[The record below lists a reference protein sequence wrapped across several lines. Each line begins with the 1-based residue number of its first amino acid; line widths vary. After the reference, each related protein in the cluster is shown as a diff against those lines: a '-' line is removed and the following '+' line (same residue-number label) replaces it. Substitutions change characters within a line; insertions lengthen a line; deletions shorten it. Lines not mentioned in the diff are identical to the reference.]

1 MFCISMITPSNKT
14 KTAISPVNKN
24 IGSFY
29 LLTEDGD
36 FLTQEDGGI
45 IMLDMLS
52 YSVTGINQVKTPFG
66 TTTIQAGSPMGLLL
80 TLTYPSTFTVGSG
93 VINQVK
99 S

>member
-1 MFCISMITPSNKT
+1 MITPSNKI

-36 FLTQEDGGI
+36 FLAQEDGGF
-45 IMLDMLS
+45 IMLDLAS
-52 YSVTGINQVKTPFG
+52 YAVSGINQVKTPFG
-66 TTTIQAGSPMGLLL
+66 STTVYAGSPMGLLL

-93 VINQVK
+93 VINQSK

>member
-1 MFCISMITPSNKT
+1 MISPTNKT

-36 FLTQEDGGI
+36 FLTQEDGGLL
-45 IMLDMLS
+45 MLDLPS
-52 YSVTGINQVKTPFG
+52 YAVSGINQVKTPFG
-66 TTTIQAGSPMGLLL
+66 TITVQAGTPMGLLL
-80 TLTYPSTFTVGSG
+80 ALTYPSSFTVGSG
-93 VINQVK
+93 VINQPK